1 MMRLLISSFK
11 ESIFLKNSFLLFS
24 GSMLA
29 NVFNYVFHFAIGRM
43 VTPQVYGEMEAIV
56 SLLAIIT
63 VPGSALVIVA
73 TQYASRAK
81 ARNDSDARDF
91 LFHYLNTKIFQY
103 GFLAF
108 CGALLFTPFVA
119 QFLKIEHQWA
129 VIFLWM
135 MMFLSFFSSISIG
148 ILSGWQKFFWV
159 GLINVVGAFSKLVF
173 ALIFVTL
180 GFAVDGLIGSFLLA
194 SFVGYIL
201 SLYVLKQ
208 IRKKD
213 SQRED
218 GGKKEKTSSSLAPGT
233 ITLSAKKY
241 VLSVFFASLALAL
254 LGNIDMVLAKYHLTP
269 EEAGSYGALFIV
281 SKIIFFVAG
290 IVTSVM
296 FAMSS
301 EEHEKSA
308 LSGKNEC
315 KTFKKA
321 LILTL
326 FFCTGS
332 TLFFFLFP
340 SFTLSVFFGKT
351 YLHVSQYLGWFGLMV
366 SLYTLSNF
374 FLQYF
379 LSIKEKALV
388 WWILG
393 VALLEI
399 PILFFWGQNLVSL
412 MVLVLVTQ
420 GISLIVSLSFFFKK
434 RYTRRYLE
442 KKTSL

>member
-1 MMRLLISSFK
+1 MIAYITSTFK
-11 ESIFLKNSFLLFS
+11 NSLFLRNSFLLFS

-29 NVFNYVFHFAIGRM
+29 NIFNYLFHFAIGRM
-43 VTPQVYGEMEAIV
+43 VTPQIYGEMEAIV

-81 ARNDSDARDF
+81 ARNDSNARDF
-91 LFHYLNTKIFQY
+91 LFRYLNTKIFQY

-119 QFLKIEHQWA
+119 QFLKIEHPWA
-129 VIFLWM
+129 IIFLWM

-173 ALIFVTL
+173 AFIFVTL

-194 SFVGYIL
+194 SLVGYLL
-201 SLYVLKQ
+201 SLYVLKH
-208 IRKKD
+208 IRK
-213 SQRED
+213 ED
-218 GGKKEKTSSSLAPGT
+218 IQKKGASKKEKIIDSLARGA

-301 EEHEKSA
+301 EEHEKST
-308 LSGKNEC
+308 LSGKNEQ

-321 LILTL
+321 LILIL
-326 FFCTGS
+326 LFCTGS

-340 SFTLSVFFGKT
+340 SFTLSVFFGNT
-351 YLHVSQYLGWFGLMV
+351 YLHMSGYLGWFGLIA

-393 VALLEI
+393 VSLLEI
-399 PILFFWGQNLVSL
+399 PLLFFWGEDLASL
-412 MVLVLVTQ
+412 MTLVLVTQ
-420 GISLIVSLSFFFKK
+420 IGALIVSLSFFFKK
-434 RYTRRYLE
+434 RV
-442 KKTSL
+442 